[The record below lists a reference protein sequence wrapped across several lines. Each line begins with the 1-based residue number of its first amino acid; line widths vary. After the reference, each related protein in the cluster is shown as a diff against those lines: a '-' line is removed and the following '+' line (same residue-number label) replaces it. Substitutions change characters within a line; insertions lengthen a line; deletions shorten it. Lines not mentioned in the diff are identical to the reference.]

1 MSKPILI
8 FEPMTEAHIEPLT
21 AIMVRAFDD
30 DARRY
35 RNCEHDGPPGYDDGS
50 FLRKWGLESG
60 AAAFALYREGQLVG
74 GIILFFS
81 PDGQEGV
88 LGCLFIDSACHGKGL
103 GRAAWFQA
111 EEKYPLV
118 RTWRTETPAI
128 SYRNHC
134 FYINTCGFRV
144 ESVSDPHD
152 PMQAQFQMVCFCPW
166 NMSGCC
172 LSAVCWCC

>member
-1 MSKPILI
+1 MPDPILT
-8 FEPMTEAHIEPLT
+8 FEPMSEAHIEPLT

-35 RNCEHDGPPGYDDGS
+35 RGCEHDGPPGYDDGS

-60 AAAFALYREGQLVG
+60 AAAFALYHEGQLVG

-111 EEKYPLV
+111 EKKYPLV

-144 ESVSDPHD
+144 ESISDPHD
-152 PMQAQFQMVCFCPW
+152 PMQAQFQMVKHI
-166 NMSGCC
+166 NS
-172 LSAVCWCC
+172 